1 MSKRTN
7 PMSVIIS
14 LILIIVSLVV
24 AFVVKG
30 ALPASVSNW
39 SGLIFWL
46 IIIVVGGGGTF
57 ACAYFMNGK
66 RR

>member
-7 PMSVIIS
+7 PMSVILS
-14 LILIIVSLVV
+14 LILIIVALVV

-30 ALPASVSNW
+30 VLPTSASNW

-46 IIIVVGGGGTF
+46 IVIVIGGGGTF